1 MSGLER
7 YSVIETGFRREFIL
21 LQGTGC
27 RWRKCTFCDYYLD
40 TSVDPYAVN
49 APVLGKV
56 TGRYGVLDVINSG
69 SAMEFDDRTIALI
82 AETVRKRKIEDLWF
96 ETHWI
101 YRSELEDFS
110 AHFPCRVHYRIG
122 VESFNPDLRLRWKKG
137 IGRDVT
143 PEMIREHFEGVC
155 LLAGM
160 EGQTEDDIME
170 SVETAERLFD
180 YYSVNL
186 FCPNTSAEKRNEELC
201 RTFVTKLAPIIR
213 RSSKAEVLIENTDLG
228 VG

>member
-1 MSGLER
+1 MSDLER

-40 TSVDPYAVN
+40 TSPDPYAVN
-49 APVLGKV
+49 APVLEEV

-82 AETVRKRKIEDLWF
+82 AETVRKRNIEDLWF
-96 ETHWI
+96 ETHWM
-101 YRSELEDFS
+101 YRSELEAFS

-122 VESFNPDLRLRWKKG
+122 VESFNPDLRIRWKKG

-143 PEMIREHFEGVC
+143 PEMIREYFEGVC

-170 SVETAERLFD
+170 SVEIAERLFD

-186 FCPNTSAEKRNEELC
+186 FCPNSSAEKRNEELC
-201 RTFVTKLAPIIR
+201 RIFAAELAPIIR